1 MASIIGP
8 HIHKRALLKHTVA
21 LNAMNDGDGPNSYF
35 QNSSYQGGAVDV
47 TKPIIEEEIA
57 TKLDD
62 VVQHLASTFYIAD
75 FGCST
80 GRNSFPAIQFITQ
93 AIKQK
98 LKTSSPKIPEFQV
111 LFNDVVTNDF
121 NTLFASLPRDRLY
134 RAAAVPGDFHGRL
147 LPESSLHFGYS
158 SWSLQWLTEVPKAV
172 ADRDSP
178 AWNRGRVYCTRE
190 RKDVCDAYLNQFG
203 DEVESFLEARAVE
216 MVSGGLMAIVVPGE
230 PEFWNPETEFTIP
243 SEINL
248 FGSCLMDM
256 AKKGRFSESKV
267 DSFNFPF
274 YLPTSQQLKVILERS
289 QSFSI
294 ERMEVL
300 NNPGKYTLPSVDAR
314 AVVYRAVL
322 GRLLTDHFG
331 SEIMDELFELY
342 TKKIAA
348 SPIFQNPD
356 NDKTTTILVV
366 LKPKTD

>member
-1 MASIIGP
+1 MASI
-8 HIHKRALLKHTVA
+8 HIRKGALLKHTVA
-21 LNAMNDGDGPNSYF
+21 LNAMNDGDGPQSYF
-35 QNSSYQGGAVDV
+35 QNSSYQGGAVDI

-111 LFNDVVTNDF
+111 LFND
-121 NTLFASLPRDRLY
+121 ALY
-134 RAAAVPGDFHGRL
+134 RAAAVRDFHGRL

-203 DEVESFLEARAVE
+203 NEVESFLEARAVE
-216 MVSGGLMAIVVPGE
+216 MVSGGLMAIIVPGE
-230 PEFWNPETEFTIP
+230 PEFWNPETEYTIP
-243 SEINL
+243 CEINL

-256 AKKGRFSESKV
+256 SKKGRFSESKV

-274 YLPTSQQLKVILERS
+274 YLPTPQQLKVILERS

-294 ERMEVL
+294 ERMEIL

-331 SEIMDELFELY
+331 SEILDELFELY

-356 NDKTTTILVV
+356 NVKTITVLAV
-366 LKPKTD
+366 LKRKMD

>member
-35 QNSSYQGGAVDV
+35 QNSSYQLLHRRFRLLNRPELISRHSIHHSCHQAK
-47 TKPIIEEEIA
+47 TENI
-57 TKLDD
+57 
-62 VVQHLASTFYIAD
+62 LAQ
-75 FGCST
+75 
-80 GRNSFPAIQFITQ
+80 N
-93 AIKQK
+93 
-98 LKTSSPKIPEFQV
+98 PEFHV
-111 LFNDVVTNDF
+111 FFNDVVTNDF

-158 SWSLQWLTEVPKAV
+158 SWSLQWLTEVPRAV

-203 DEVESFLEARAVE
+203 DEVASFLEARAVE

-274 YLPTSQQLKVILERS
+274 YLPTPQQLKVILERS

-366 LKPKTD
+366 LKRKTD